1 MSTTTPLSA
10 VQEFRNVAIVA
21 HVDHGKTTL
30 VDGLLRQAHIFREN
44 QVVQERVMDSNALE
58 RERGITIL
66 AKNTA
71 VMWGQAKINI
81 VDTPG
86 HADFGGEVERVLGM
100 VDGVLLL
107 VDAAEGPLPQTRF
120 VLRKALALGL
130 RPIVVI
136 NKVDRSDARPQEVHN
151 LTFDLI
157 AELGATEEQL
167 DFPVIYAV
175 GREGRAWRDPD
186 HPRDDL
192 VELFDLL
199 LEQVPPPRRDLDGPF
214 QMAVANLD
222 YSEYL
227 GRLAIGRISRG
238 RARRGQMLAVT
249 GPGGVKATARVTAAF
264 SHLGLERIE
273 VESVE
278 AGDIVVLAGFADVGI
293 GDTLADPARPEALS
307 GVPVDEPTVSISFM
321 PNTSPFSGREGRF
334 LTSRHLGDR
343 LLREARTNVSIRVEE
358 VAPDEFR
365 VAGRGELQLAI
376 LIETV
381 RREGFEFQV
390 SRPTV
395 ITREVAGVV
404 HEPYERLVV
413 DVPERYIGAV
423 IETIGQRRGEL
434 LDLINPGRG
443 RARLEF
449 SVPARG
455 LFGFRTQLLSL
466 TGGEAV
472 MAHTFD
478 GYERWSGELKARTNG
493 SLVAME
499 AGETFTYSLFKL
511 DDRGIFFVTPGTEV
525 YVGMVVGA
533 SNRPGDLNVNVSKNK
548 KASNIRTSGQQ
559 DDAMVFTPPRRLGLE
574 EALEYIAEDE
584 LVEVTP
590 KSIRVRKRVLDP
602 NRRK

>member
-1 MSTTTPLSA
+1 MRSPTPLDA
-10 VQEFRNVAIVA
+10 VREYRNVAIVA

-30 VDGLLRQAHIFREN
+30 VDGLLRQGRVFREN
-44 QVVQERVMDSNALE
+44 QVVGERVMDWNALE

-71 VMWGQAKINI
+71 VIWGQTKINI

-130 RPIVVI
+130 RPMVVI
-136 NKVDRSDARPQEVHN
+136 NKVDRVDARPQEVYN
-151 LTFDLI
+151 LTFDMI

-186 HPRDDL
+186 RPRADL
-192 VELFDLL
+192 AELFDLL
-199 LEQVPPPRRDLDGPF
+199 VEQVPTPAGDPDGPL

-222 YSEYL
+222 YSEHL
-227 GRLAIGRISRG
+227 GRLAIGRINRG
-238 RARRGQMLAVT
+238 RARPGQVLAVI
-249 GPGGVKATARVTAAF
+249 GPEGVKATAKVTAVF
-264 SHLGLERIE
+264 THLGLERIQAA
-273 VESVE
+273 SVD
-278 AGDIVVLAGFADVGI
+278 AGDIVVLAGFDDVVI
-293 GDTLADPARPEALS
+293 GDTLADPARPEALR
-307 GVPVDEPTVSISFM
+307 GVPVDEPTVSVSFM
-321 PNTSPFSGREGRF
+321 PNSSPFSGREGRY
-334 LTSRHLGDR
+334 LTGRGLGER
-343 LLREARTNVSIRVEE
+343 LDREARTNVSIRVEQ
-358 VAPDEFR
+358 VAADEFR

-381 RREGFEFQV
+381 RREGYEFQV
-390 SRPTV
+390 SRPTI
-395 ITREVAGVV
+395 ITREVSGVT

-413 DVPERYIGAV
+413 DVPEGHIGTV
-423 IETIGQRRGEL
+423 IEAAGQRRGRL
-434 LDLINPGRG
+434 LDLINPGG
-443 RARLEF
+443 RFARLEF
-449 SVPARG
+449 SIPARG
-455 LFGFRTQLLSL
+455 LFGFRRQLLSL
-466 TGGEAV
+466 TGGDAV

-478 GYERWSGELKARTNG
+478 GYEPWSGELKTRVNG

-499 AGETFTYSLFKL
+499 AGEAYAYSLFKL
-511 DDRGIFFVTPGTEV
+511 DDRGEFFVTPGTEV

-533 SNRPGDLNVNVSKNK
+533 SNRPGDLNVNVAKNK

-559 DDAMVFTPPRRLGLE
+559 DDAMVFKGPRPPSLE
-574 EALEYIAEDE
+574 DALEYIADDE

-590 KSIRVRKRVLDP
+590 RSVRIRKRQLDP
-602 NRRK
+602 SRRK

>member
-1 MSTTTPLSA
+1 MRSPKPLDA
-10 VQEFRNVAIVA
+10 VREYRNVAIVA

-30 VDGLLRQAHIFREN
+30 VDGLLRQGRVFREN
-44 QVVQERVMDSNALE
+44 QVVGERVMDWNALE

-71 VMWGQAKINI
+71 VIWGQTKINI

-130 RPIVVI
+130 RPMVVI
-136 NKVDRSDARPQEVHN
+136 NKVDRADARPQEVYN
-151 LTFDLI
+151 LTFDMI

-186 HPRDDL
+186 RPRADL
-192 VELFDLL
+192 AELFDLL
-199 LEQVPPPRRDLDGPF
+199 VEQVPKPAGDPDGPL

-222 YSEYL
+222 YSEHL
-227 GRLAIGRISRG
+227 GRLAIGRITRG
-238 RARRGQMLAVT
+238 RVRPGQVLAVT
-249 GPGGVKATARVTAAF
+249 GPGGVRASAKVTAVF
-264 SHLGLERIE
+264 THLGLERIQATAAD
-273 VESVE
+273 
-278 AGDIVVLAGFADVGI
+278 AGDIVVLAGFEDVVI
-293 GDTLADPARPEALS
+293 GDTLADPARPEALM
-307 GVPVDEPTVSISFM
+307 GVPVDEPTVSITFM
-321 PNTSPFSGREGRF
+321 PNSSPFSGREGRF
-334 LTSRHLGDR
+334 LTGRQLGER
-343 LLREARTNVSIRVEE
+343 LAREARTNVSIRVEQL
-358 VAPDEFR
+358 APDEFR

-381 RREGFEFQV
+381 RREGYEFQV
-390 SRPTV
+390 SRPAI
-395 ITREVAGVV
+395 ITREVSGVT

-413 DVPERYIGAV
+413 DVPEGHIGRV
-423 IETIGQRRGEL
+423 IEAAGQRRGRL
-434 LDLINPGRG
+434 LDLINPGG
-443 RARLEF
+443 RFARLEF

-455 LFGFRTQLLSL
+455 LFGFRRQLLSL

-478 GYERWSGELKARTNG
+478 GYETWSGELKTRVTG

-499 AGETFTYSLFKL
+499 AGETYAYSLFKL
-511 DDRGIFFVTPGTEV
+511 DDRGEFFVTPGTEV

-533 SNRPGDLNVNVSKNK
+533 SNRPGDLNVNVARNK

-559 DDAMVFTPPRRLGLE
+559 DDALVFKGPRPPNLE
-574 EALEYIAEDE
+574 EALEYIADDE

-590 KSIRVRKRVLDP
+590 RSIRIRKRQLDP
-602 NRRK
+602 SRRK